1 MDMLKRIYDNIYVV
15 DDTRTLFI
23 DGVNA
28 LVFADLH
35 LGFEEDMARSGY
47 FIPRAQLSRAMKFID
62 KALSIIG
69 NVDSIIID
77 GDLKHA
83 FDKLL
88 RQERYEVRKFL
99 DYLLSEKKIRKV
111 IVVRGN
117 HDNYIPI
124 ILRDYNIDLHI
135 TYDLSIG
142 DQKILLT
149 HGHLDIDIGG
159 YDIVIIGHEHPSI
172 GIVDELGLLTKVHCY
187 LITPAS
193 NGAYIIVLPALGAYQ
208 AGNTI
213 SLDRDNYLSPIMRKY
228 GLIDEA
234 VPMAI
239 IEDTGVL
246 ELPSLDVLFQR
257 GPTVL

>member
-1 MDMLKRIYDNIYVV
+1 MLRKIYDNMYIVG
-15 DDTRTLFI
+15 DTRTLFI

-35 LGFEEDMARSGY
+35 LGFEEDMARNGY
-47 FIPRAQLSRAMKFID
+47 FIPRAQLSRAMKFIN
-62 KALSIIG
+62 KAFSI
-69 NVDSIIID
+69 VDSIDTIIID

-88 RQERYEVRKFL
+88 RQERYEVKKFL
-99 DYLLSEKKIRKV
+99 DYLINEKNIKEI
-111 IVVRGN
+111 IIIRGN

-124 ILRDYNIDLHI
+124 ILKDYNIGLHI
-135 TYDLSIG
+135 TYDLNVG

-159 YDIVIIGHEHPSI
+159 YDAIIIGHEHPSI

-187 LITPAS
+187 LKTPTTS
-193 NGAYIIVLPALGAYQ
+193 ETYIIVLPALGAYQ

-228 GLIDEA
+228 GLIEETIPIA
-234 VPMAI
+234 V

-246 ELPSLDVLFQR
+246 ELPRLGILFMREQM
-257 GPTVL
+257 VS